1 MAGAEACVHSPRRL
15 DPLAVAE
22 PLRKGNKFLK
32 WEEETNS
39 LAAVTLMVDPKGYF
53 LYWTDQN
60 KETECLEITS
70 IRDTR
75 TGRYAKVPRE
85 PRFRESVESF
95 TGPQMETQTLTVVSG
110 PDLVNTA
117 FLNFTSFTEGVAQV
131 WVEELFNLA
140 TNLLAQ
146 SASRRT
152 FLDKVYTRLM
162 IRLNQEEKIPV
173 RSVLRTFPADK
184 RRVEKAL
191 AHCGLPSGRNDVIN
205 PVDFSP
211 SVFWDFVNQL
221 CQRTDIDSIFAES
234 GAKNKPY
241 LTLDQFTDF
250 VNLRQRDPRLN
261 ELLFPPLRPAQVQLM
276 IDKYEPNSNL
286 ARKGQ
291 ISVSGFKLY
300 LHGDE
305 NSIVPPEK
313 LDVNEDMSCPLSHYF
328 INSSHNTYLTAGQLK
343 GCSTAEMYRQVLLSG
358 CRCVELDC
366 WKGRTAD
373 EEPIITHGFT
383 MTTEILFKEAIEAI
397 AESAFKTSSYPVI
410 LSFENHVDS
419 PKQQAKMAEY
429 CRQAFGEAL
438 VTEPLEK
445 FPLEPGVPLPSPGE
459 LRGRVLV
466 KNKKKLL
473 VRAGDARRR
482 LEGVPSNSPSES
494 SLGELPGAT
503 GSELPDIP
511 QSPLAP
517 GSPDGSGRSSDW
529 HKSGSFSRSIEV
541 LEGGSDEDD
550 YTEEELKKVTTDEG
564 TASIEVSA
572 TQEMSNLVSYVQPI
586 KFDSFADAK
595 RRNRNFEMSSFV
607 ETKGAEQ
614 LTKSPVEFVEYNK
627 THLSR
632 IYPKGTRV
640 DSSNYTPQLF
650 WNAGCQMVAL
660 NFQSLDLAMQL
671 NMGMFGYNGRSGYL
685 LKPEFMRRSD
695 KHFDPFTGSTIDG
708 VIANT
713 VSIKVISGQF
723 LVDRRVGTY
732 VEVDM
737 FGLPVDTKRKMYR
750 TRTSRDNNPINP
762 VWNEEP
768 FVFKKVVLP
777 ALASLRVAVFED
789 SGKFIG
795 HRILPVSAMRPGY
808 HHICLRNESNQPLT
822 MPAIFVFIQ
831 VKDYVPDAF
840 EDIISGLSNPIR
852 YQSLI
857 EKRARQLQML
867 YMDELEE
874 KRPTAPADGA
884 GGTWPGAGLAA
895 EPLVTDRRA
904 SAGRGD
910 ELTAMARPG
919 GKEERRSANGAAPRI
934 GASWRTSSLTP
945 FGTALLQEALGFYP
959 SSPRKENIIGVL
971 RELRPASLEE
981 LKQSRALV
989 KLRSKQHKD
998 LQELARRNVKRAA
1011 ETGKEHAAQL
1021 AAHAD
1026 QQQRRRTFAERKTFY
1041 ARSLLG
1047 GGASAEARATAAVGQ
1062 KALEVA
1068 ELRRR
1073 QREELRALRL
1083 EQRTVERD
1091 RSLQYTAQFYER
1103 LLAAAQDSQAT
1114 LLKKLTETSEKEKR
1128 ELKKQMDTL
1137 RLGKVEAACK
1147 EVKDKQELERHKEQ
1161 ITNTHIQEGVVKLKA
1176 LLESQKKRQERIEE
1190 KHQQVVAAVKQ
1201 EEQLC
1206 RREVERAFEEWLQC
1220 QSEGAESGR
1229 QEQMARP

>member
-250 VNLRQRDPRLN
+250 VNSRQRDPRLN
-261 ELLFPPLRPAQVQLM
+261 ELLFPPLRPAQVQIM

-305 NSIVPPEK
+305 NSVVPPEK

-503 GSELPDIP
+503 
-511 QSPLAP
+511 A
-517 GSPDGSGRSSDW
+517 
-529 HKSGSFSRSIEV
+529 EV

-777 ALASLRVAVFED
+777 ALASLRLAVFED

-822 MPAIFVFIQ
+822 MPTIFVFIQ

-867 YMDELEE
+867 YMDEVS
-874 KRPTAPADGA
+874 RHTY
-884 GGTWPGAGLAA
+884 T
-895 EPLVTDRRA
+895 RA
-904 SAGRGD
+904 STHIPQPPYTSG
-910 ELTAMARPG
+910 TMVTVPPPPPPH
-919 GKEERRSANGAAPRI
+919 GAV
-934 GASWRTSSLTP
+934 
-945 FGTALLQEALGFYP
+945 FGHT
-959 SSPRKENIIGVL
+959 
-971 RELRPASLEE
+971 ELRPASLEE

-1011 ETGKEHAAQL
+1011 ETAKEHAAQL

-1041 ARSLLG
+1041 ARRYPPPSPTSFPSSPHAVGTTVPQRLLLVHSLLG

-1103 LLAAAQDSQAT
+1103 LLVAAQDSQAT

-1128 ELKKQMDTL
+1128 ELKKQMDVL

-1161 ITNTHIQEGVVKLKA
+1161 ITNAHIQEGVVKLKT